1 MTRGRTP
8 LAAARRVGVFGFV
21 SVAAL
26 FVLAAPASAH
36 AVLQGANPA
45 PQSNLSTSPGSVTLE
60 FTEKVDMRADGIQV
74 LDEHG
79 SSVQTGSPTH
89 PSGQSKVVRASLPKL
104 GKGLYTVAWRAVSE
118 DSHPI
123 QGAFTFG
130 YRADASGNAGRHL
143 TEMASAG
150 EKGDRTVGV
159 LFGVMRFGVFVGL
172 ALLLGAGW
180 FAAYLWPEG
189 RQALRVRQL
198 LIGSLVLTGVSTAV
212 GFLLQGPYTSG
223 KGFDDLFSSDQI
235 SAVWDT
241 RFGKVW
247 MLRLVLLVVAALL
260 LRMMVR
266 HRGPLPGWWFAI
278 AGVAGLALS
287 ATPGL
292 AGHASTGRWTM
303 IALPADMFHVLGMA
317 VWLGGLVMLA
327 IARTDD
333 HAYAR
338 VAERFSGLALG
349 AVVILVITGTFQS
362 IRQVQPISAL
372 WDANYGRI
380 LIAKL
385 VAFAVVLLIAAWSRK
400 LVHGPGMAMF
410 AKPASAAAP
419 AEAVPAPA
427 GVDSVAEYG
436 PGRAAETV
444 GSGDGGAG
452 VGLLVKPDSTSGG
465 IGSGGIGSGGF
476 GSGGFGSGEG
486 GGGEGGADDGTRTHS
501 PPGHHQSRLRRSV
514 RGELVFGAVVL
525 AFTSML
531 VNTSPPRSL
540 AASGPLL
547 TVVKSSPVDFEVH
560 LDPASS
566 SQPNFVHITVVDRGG
581 LPRDVVEMRAT
592 LSMPSRG
599 VPPIDVKLAHDSRGV
614 YFGNDFRIPFPGEW
628 KLTLTAFV
636 TDVDSATGSTAFNV
650 GG

>member
-1 MTRGRTP
+1 MSTRRSRVGT
-8 LAAARRVGVFGFV
+8 LRRVGVFGFV

-26 FVLAAPASAH
+26 FALAAPASAH
-36 AVLQGANPA
+36 AVLEGANPA
-45 PQSNLSTSPGSVTLE
+45 PQANLSASPGSVTLE
-60 FTEKVDMRADGIQV
+60 FSEKVDMRADGIKV
-74 LDEHG
+74 LDQQG
-79 SSVQTGSPTH
+79 SSIETGRPTH

-104 GKGLYTVAWRAVSE
+104 GKGLYTVAWRAVSD

-130 YRADASGNAGRHL
+130 YRADASGKAADNL
-143 TEMASAG
+143 TASVSAG
-150 EKGDRTVGV
+150 AKGDRTVGV

-189 RQALRVRQL
+189 RQAVRVRQL

-223 KGFDDLFSSDQI
+223 TGLGDLFSSDQI
-235 SAVWDT
+235 SAVWDS

-247 MLRLVLLVVAALL
+247 MLRLVLLIVAALL
-260 LRMMVR
+260 LRMMAR
-266 HRGPLPGWWFAI
+266 HRGPLPGWWFAV
-278 AGVAGLALS
+278 AGVGGLALA

-292 AGHASTGRWTM
+292 AGHASTGRWTLV
-303 IALPADMFHVLGMA
+303 ALPADMFHVLGMA

-349 AVVILVITGTFQS
+349 AVVVLVITGTFQS
-362 IRQVQPISAL
+362 IRQLQPISAL

-385 VAFAVVLLIAAWSRK
+385 VAFAIVLLIAAWSRR
-400 LVHGPGMAMF
+400 LVHGPGMGVFGKA
-410 AKPASAAAP
+410 AS
-419 AEAVPAPA
+419 AVPAA
-427 GVDSVAEYG
+427 TADSGGTGVDPAAEYG
-436 PGRAAETV
+436 LEPQAESA
-444 GSGDGGAG
+444 GSRDGGVG
-452 VGLLVKPDSTSGG
+452 VGVLVKPDSKPATSGG
-465 IGSGGIGSGGF
+465 AT
-476 GSGGFGSGEG
+476 G
-486 GGGEGGADDGTRTHS
+486 GGATGGGAADGGGNRHAGA
-501 PPGHHQSRLRRSV
+501 GHHQARLRRSV

-531 VNTSPPRSL
+531 VNTSPPRSV

-547 TVVKSSPVDFEVH
+547 TVVKASPVDFEVH

-566 SQPNFVHITVVDRGG
+566 GQPNFIHITVLDRGG
-581 LPRDVVEMRAT
+581 LPRDVAEMRAT

-599 VPPIDVKLAHDSRGV
+599 IPPIDIELAHDSRGV

-628 KLTLTAFV
+628 KLLLTAFV
-636 TDVDSATGSTAFNV
+636 TDVDSATGSTMFNV
-650 GG
+650 GA

>member
-1 MTRGRTP
+1 MTTRRSRVGT
-8 LAAARRVGVFGFV
+8 LRRVGVFGFV

-26 FVLAAPASAH
+26 FALAAPALAH
-36 AVLQGANPA
+36 AVLEGANPA
-45 PQSNLSTSPGSVTLE
+45 PQADLSASPGSVTLE
-60 FTEKVDMRADGIQV
+60 FSEKVDVRADGIKV
-74 LDEHG
+74 LDQQK
-79 SSVQTGSPTH
+79 SLIQTGRPTH

-104 GKGLYTVAWRAVSE
+104 GKGLYTVVWRAVSE

-130 YRADASGNAGRHL
+130 YRADASGTAARNL
-143 TEMASAG
+143 TANVSAG

-189 RQALRVRQL
+189 RQAVRVRQL
-198 LIGSLVLTGVSTAV
+198 LIGSLVLTGVSTVV

-223 KGFDDLFSSDQI
+223 KGLGDLFSSDQI
-235 SAVWDT
+235 SAVWDS

-247 MLRLVLLVVAALL
+247 MLRLVLLIVAALL

-266 HRGPLPGWWFAI
+266 HRGPLPGWWF
-278 AGVAGLALS
+278 GVAGIGGLALA

-292 AGHASTGRWTM
+292 AGHASTGRWTLV
-303 IALPADMFHVLGMA
+303 ALPADMFHVLGMA

-349 AVVILVITGTFQS
+349 AVVVLVITGTFQS
-362 IRQVQPISAL
+362 IRQLQPISAL

-385 VAFAVVLLIAAWSRK
+385 VAFAIVLLIAAWSRR
-400 LVHGPGMAMF
+400 LVHGPGMGVFGKA
-410 AKPASAAAP
+410 AGAVPAAP
-419 AEAVPAPA
+419 ADAVVP
-427 GVDSVAEYG
+427 GVDPAVESGRERQAE
-436 PGRAAETV
+436 AL
-444 GSGDGGAG
+444 GSRDGGVG
-452 VGLLVKPDSTSGG
+452 VGVLVKPDSTSAT
-465 IGSGGIGSGGF
+465 
-476 GSGGFGSGEG
+476 G
-486 GGGEGGADDGTRTHS
+486 GGAADGSHPGA
-501 PPGHHQSRLRRSV
+501 GHHQARLRRSV

-525 AFTSML
+525 AFTAML
-531 VNTSPPRSL
+531 VNTSPPLSV

-547 TVVKSSPVDFEVH
+547 TVVKASPVDFEVH

-566 SQPNFVHITVVDRGG
+566 ASPNFVHITVVDRDG
-581 LPRDVVEMRAT
+581 LPRDVVEMRAS

-599 VPPIDVKLAHDSRGV
+599 VPPIEIKLAHDSRGV

-628 KLTLTAFV
+628 KLSLTAFV
-636 TDVDSATGSTAFNV
+636 TDVDSATGSTTFNV
-650 GG
+650 GA

>member
-1 MTRGRTP
+1 MSTRRSRVGT
-8 LAAARRVGVFGFV
+8 LRRVGVFGFV

-26 FVLAAPASAH
+26 FALAAPASAH
-36 AVLQGANPA
+36 AVLEGANPA
-45 PQSNLSTSPGSVTLE
+45 PQANLSASPGSVTLE
-60 FTEKVDMRADGIQV
+60 FSEKVDVRADGIKV
-74 LDEHG
+74 LDQHG
-79 SSVQTGSPTH
+79 SVIQAGRPTH

-104 GKGLYTVAWRAVSE
+104 GKGLYTVTWRAVSE

-130 YRADASGNAGRHL
+130 YRADASGTAGRHL
-143 TEMASAG
+143 TAMATAG
-150 EKGDRTVGV
+150 AKGDRTVGV

-198 LIGSLVLTGVSTAV
+198 LIGSLVLTGVSTVV

-223 KGFDDLFSSDQI
+223 KGLGDLLSSDQI
-235 SAVWDT
+235 SAVWDS

-247 MLRLVLLVVAALL
+247 MLRLALLIVAALL

-266 HRGPLPGWWFAI
+266 HRGPLPGWWFAA
-278 AGVAGLALS
+278 AGIGGLALA

-292 AGHASTGRWTM
+292 AGHASTGRWTLF
-303 IALPADMFHVLGMA
+303 ALPADMFHVLGMA

-349 AVVILVITGTFQS
+349 AVVVLVITGTFQS
-362 IRQVQPISAL
+362 IRQLQPISAL

-385 VAFAVVLLIAAWSRK
+385 VAFAIVLLIAAWSRR
-400 LVHGPGMAMF
+400 LVHGPGMGVFGKA
-410 AKPASAAAP
+410 ASA
-419 AEAVPAPA
+419 VPVATSDA
-427 GVDSVAEYG
+427 GGTGVDSAAEYG
-436 PGRAAETV
+436 REPQAETV
-444 GSGDGGAG
+444 GSRDGGVG
-452 VGLLVKPDSTSGG
+452 VGVLVKPNATSAA
-465 IGSGGIGSGGF
+465 
-476 GSGGFGSGEG
+476 G
-486 GGGEGGADDGTRTHS
+486 GGAADGGHPGA
-501 PPGHHQSRLRRSV
+501 GHHQARLRRSV

-525 AFTSML
+525 AFTAML
-531 VNTSPPRSL
+531 VNTSPPRSV

-547 TVVKSSPVDFEVH
+547 TVVKASPVDFEVH

-566 SQPNFVHITVVDRGG
+566 AQPNFVHITVVDRDG
-581 LPRDVVEMRAT
+581 LPRDVVEMRAS

-599 VPPIDVKLAHDSRGV
+599 IPPIDIKLAHDSRGV

-628 KLTLTAFV
+628 KLSLTAFV
-636 TDVDSATGSTAFNV
+636 TDVDSATGSTTFNV

>member
-1 MTRGRTP
+1 MTRRRLP
-8 LAAARRVGVFGFV
+8 LGAARRVGVFGFV

-45 PQSNLSTSPGSVTLE
+45 PQSNLSASPGSVTLE

-74 LDEHG
+74 LDEHL

-180 FAAYLWPEG
+180 FAAYLWPAG

-223 KGFDDLFSSDQI
+223 KGLDDLFSSDQI
-235 SAVWDT
+235 SAVWDS

-247 MLRLVLLVVAALL
+247 MLRLALLVAAALL

-266 HRGPLPGWWFAI
+266 HRGPLPGWWFGL
-278 AGVAGLALS
+278 AGVGGLALS

-292 AGHASTGRWTM
+292 AGHASTGRWTL

-349 AVVILVITGTFQS
+349 AVVVLVITGSFQA
-362 IRQVQPISAL
+362 IRQLQPISAL

-380 LIAKL
+380 LMAKL

-400 LVHGPGMAMF
+400 LVHGPGMGVF
-410 AKPASAAAP
+410 ANPASAS
-419 AEAVPAPA
+419 AEAVPSPA
-427 GVDSVAEYG
+427 GADSVAAFG
-436 PGRAAETV
+436 RGRAAETV
-444 GSGDGGAG
+444 GNGDGGAG
-452 VGLLVKPDSTSGG
+452 VGLLVKPDSAPADV
-465 IGSGGIGSGGF
+465 GSGGVGSGDGGSGGV
-476 GSGGFGSGEG
+476 GSG
-486 GGGEGGADDGTRTHS
+486 DGTPTNS

-531 VNTSPPRSL
+531 VNTSPPRPL

-566 SQPNFVHITVVDRGG
+566 SQLNFVHITVVDRGG
-581 LPRDVVEMRAT
+581 LPRDVVEMRAS
-592 LSMPSRG
+592 LSMPSQG
-599 VPPIDVKLAHDSRGV
+599 IPPIDVELAHDSRGV
-614 YFGNDFRIPFPGEW
+614 YFGNDFRIPVPGEW
-628 KLTLTAFV
+628 KLTLTAAV
-636 TDVDSATGSTAFNV
+636 TDLDSATGTTTFNV
-650 GG
+650 GS

>member
-1 MTRGRTP
+1 
-8 LAAARRVGVFGFV
+8 
-21 SVAAL
+21 
-26 FVLAAPASAH
+26 
-36 AVLQGANPA
+36 
-45 PQSNLSTSPGSVTLE
+45 
-60 FTEKVDMRADGIQV
+60 MRADGIQV

-150 EKGDRTVGV
+150 ETGDRTVGV

-198 LIGSLVLTGVSTAV
+198 LIGSLVLTGVSTVV

-223 KGFDDLFSSDQI
+223 KGLGDLFSSDQI

-247 MLRLVLLVVAALL
+247 MLRLLLLVVAALL

-278 AGVAGLALS
+278 AGAAGLALS

-303 IALPADMFHVLGMA
+303 VALPADMFHVLGMA

-349 AVVILVITGTFQS
+349 AVVVLVITGSFQS
-362 IRQVQPISAL
+362 IRQLQPISAL
-372 WDANYGRI
+372 WDASYGQI

-400 LVHGPGMAMF
+400 LVHGSGMGVF
-410 AKPASAAAP
+410 GKPPSASAE
-419 AEAVPAPA
+419 AEAVPGA
-427 GVDSVAEYG
+427 DSVAEYG
-436 PGRAAETV
+436 RGRAAETV

-452 VGLLVKPDSTSGG
+452 VGLLVKPDSTSSG
-465 IGSGGIGSGGF
+465 IGSAGVGSG
-476 GSGGFGSGEG
+476 
-486 GGGEGGADDGTRTHS
+486 DGTPTHY

-547 TVVKSSPVDFEVH
+547 TVLKSSPVDFEVH

-581 LPRDVVEMRAT
+581 LPRDVVEMRAS

-599 VPPIDVKLAHDSRGV
+599 IPPIDVKLAHDSRGV

-628 KLTLTAFV
+628 KLTLTAAV
-636 TDVDSATGSTAFNV
+636 TDLDSATGTTTFNV
-650 GG
+650 GS

>member
-1 MTRGRTP
+1 MKTCRSRMG
-8 LAAARRVGVFGFV
+8 AVRRVGVFGFV

-36 AVLQGANPA
+36 AVLEGANPA
-45 PQSNLSTSPGSVTLE
+45 PQANLSASPGSVTLE
-60 FTEKVDMRADGIQV
+60 FSEKVDVRADGIQV
-74 LDEHG
+74 LDQQG
-79 SSVQTGSPTH
+79 STIRTGRPTH

-130 YRADASGNAGRHL
+130 YRADASGKAARSL
-143 TEMASAG
+143 TANVSAG

-189 RQALRVRQL
+189 RQAVRVRQL

-223 KGFDDLFSSDQI
+223 KGLGDVFSSDQI
-235 SAVWDT
+235 SSVWDT

-247 MLRLVLLVVAALL
+247 MLRLALLIVAALL
-260 LRMMVR
+260 LRMMAR
-266 HRGPLPGWWFAI
+266 HRGPLPGWWFGA
-278 AGVAGLALS
+278 AGVAGLALA

-292 AGHASTGRWTM
+292 AGHASTGRWTLV
-303 IALPADMFHVLGMA
+303 ALPADMFHVLGMA
-317 VWLGGLVMLA
+317 VWLGGLVTLA

-349 AVVILVITGTFQS
+349 AVVVLVVTGTFQS
-362 IRQVQPISAL
+362 IRQLQPISAL

-385 VAFAVVLLIAAWSRK
+385 VAFAIVLLIAAWSRR
-400 LVHGPGMAMF
+400 LVHGPGMGVF
-410 AKPASAAAP
+410 GKPVSATPAVAQGAAGADP
-419 AEAVPAPA
+419 I
-427 GVDSVAEYG
+427 AEYG
-436 PGRAAETV
+436 RERQAETV
-444 GSGDGGAG
+444 GRGDGGVG
-452 VGLLVKPDSTSGG
+452 VGVLVKPDSTAAT
-465 IGSGGIGSGGF
+465 
-476 GSGGFGSGEG
+476 G
-486 GGGEGGADDGTRTHS
+486 GGAGAGGGPTHAGS
-501 PPGHHQSRLRRSV
+501 GHHQARLRRSV

-525 AFTSML
+525 AFTAML
-531 VNTSPPRSL
+531 VNTSPPRSV

-547 TVVKSSPVDFEVH
+547 TVVKASPVDFEVH
-560 LDPASS
+560 LDPASAT
-566 SQPNFVHITVVDRGG
+566 QPNFVHITVVDRNG
-581 LPRDVVEMRAT
+581 LPRDVAEMRAS

-599 VPPIDVKLAHDSRGV
+599 IPPIDIELAHDSRGV

-628 KLTLTAFV
+628 KLSLTAFV
-636 TDVDSATGSTAFNV
+636 TDVDSATGSTSFNV
-650 GG
+650 GGA